1 MNHDGGVKGG
11 LESVLEAIAAKDA
24 DKVSIRLASS
34 LDTLSQLELAQ
45 VDLFSCLPL
54 ISGQQT

>member
-1 MNHDGGVKGG
+1 M
-11 LESVLEAIAAKDA
+11 LEAIAAKDA

-54 ISGQQT
+54 NSGQQT